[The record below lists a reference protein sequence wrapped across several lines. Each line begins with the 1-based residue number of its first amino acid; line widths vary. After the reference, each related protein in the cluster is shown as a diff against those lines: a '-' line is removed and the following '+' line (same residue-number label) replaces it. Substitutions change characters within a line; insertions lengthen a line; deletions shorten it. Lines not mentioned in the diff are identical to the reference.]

1 MEQLQIVYLPR
12 RGTQERWR
20 RLCQEVAELRPE
32 QFAAVCQQAGIIQMQ
47 VRLLQ
52 LLHSE
57 ILLVTVQMQEPQQT
71 REALASSQAPFA
83 HWLREQ
89 LQGLLGWNVQQV
101 LADPPIDLLLTWEG
115 EGDDEC
121 TETEKTARHR
131 SQLPGMAMEDDTST
145 KGGPFNDCFSID
157 GSLQNEC
164 FSYEKPPA

>member
-1 MEQLQIVYLPR
+1 MAQLQMAYLLR

-20 RLCQEVAELRPE
+20 RLCQEVAELRQE

-89 LQGLLGWNVQQV
+89 LQGLLGWDVQEV
-101 LADPPIDLLLTWEG
+101 LADPPADLLFTWE
-115 EGDDEC
+115 
-121 TETEKTARHR
+121 R
-131 SQLPGMAMEDDTST
+131 
-145 KGGPFNDCFSID
+145 
-157 GSLQNEC
+157 
-164 FSYEKPPA
+164 